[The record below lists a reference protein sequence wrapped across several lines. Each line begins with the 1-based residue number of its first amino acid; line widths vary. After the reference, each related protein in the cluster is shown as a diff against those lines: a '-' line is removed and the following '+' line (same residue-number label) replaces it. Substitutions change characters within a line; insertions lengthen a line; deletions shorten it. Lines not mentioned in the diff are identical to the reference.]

1 MSTFPKRRFL
11 TMIDKKRMMMTM
23 MMRMTMATMK
33 AVTKKVEILQIDE
46 MMRWADKDGDGL
58 VSN

>member
-1 MSTFPKRRFL
+1 MIMMIRR
-11 TMIDKKRMMMTM
+11 RMMMVT
-23 MMRMTMATMK
+23 TMK
-33 AVTKKVEILQIDE
+33 KIMSKKLEILQIDE

>member
-1 MSTFPKRRFL
+1 
-11 TMIDKKRMMMTM
+11 MMMTM
-23 MMRMTMATMK
+23 MMMMRRMIMMATMK